1 MSKAQEEKKNTE
13 AVAAELQSR
22 EGYNGNPSGISEESG
37 SVGTAVSGGNSKES
51 SPPKA
56 FEGEQ
61 SKNGRRAKKN
71 PVPKVARPSPRR
83 RRKGYAARRERRIS
97 SLFIA
102 PSLIGILIFYALP
115 FAVILFYAF
124 VDNPI
129 NKEFVFLDNFISL
142 FKNAAFKRAAAN
154 TLKISLTAVPLAVVL
169 SLFLAMALETN
180 IPMKSRF
187 RTFFLSPMMV
197 PAASVVLIWQVLFH
211 HNGAVNDIMSLLGLP
226 GQDWLNSDYAPIVIV
241 VLFLWKNLGYNM
253 IIFMSALANIP
264 RGPLEAAA
272 VDGAGKFR
280 QFVSIKLRYL
290 SPSILFVTII
300 SLINSFKVFREIYLL
315 TGNYAYESLYTLQH
329 YMNNMLRRLDYQKL
343 SAASIVMFL
352 VMVAIVGVL
361 FIVENKFGRDV
372 E

>member
-1 MSKAQEEKKNTE
+1 MSKIQEEKKNTE
-13 AVAAELQSR
+13 AAVASAESC
-22 EGYNGNPSGISEESG
+22 EGYNGNPSGASEESG
-37 SVGTAVSGGNSKES
+37 FVGTVVSGGNSNES

-56 FEGEQ
+56 FEEDGKQRRRVKKAE
-61 SKNGRRAKKN
+61 KPKGRH
-71 PVPKVARPSPRR
+71 PLPRR
-83 RRKGYAARRERRIS
+83 RRKGYAARRERRVS

-142 FKNAAFKRAAAN
+142 FKNAAFKRAAVN

-290 SPSILFVTII
+290 SPSILFVMII

-361 FIVENKFGRDV
+361 FIIENRFGRDV